1 MAAPLP
7 LLLGLSAA
15 GLVALAVA
23 PLAAVAFG
31 GVLVVAGVVVRARGE
46 PVTGTGIAATGA
58 TLFLASVLLLVVI
71 DARQGKP
78 VIVGPDTGLTP
89 GNP

>member
-1 MAAPLP
+1 MATPLP

-23 PLAAVAFG
+23 PLAAVVFG
-31 GVLVVAGVVVRARGE
+31 GLLVVVGVVVRARGE

-58 TLFLASVLLLVVI
+58 TLFLASVLLLALVG
-71 DARQGKP
+71 ARQSEP

-89 GNP
+89 GTP

>member
-1 MAAPLP
+1 MTAPLP

-23 PLAAVAFG
+23 PLAAVFFG
-31 GVLVVAGVVVRARGE
+31 GVLVVAGVVVRGRGE

-58 TLFLASVLLLVVI
+58 TLFLAAVLLLVMA
-71 DARQGKP
+71 DARQGEP

>member
-1 MAAPLP
+1 MTSPLP
-7 LLLGLSAA
+7 ILLGLSAA

-31 GVLVVAGVVVRARGE
+31 GVLVVTGVVVRGRGE

-58 TLFLASVLLLVVI
+58 TLFLAAVLLLVVV
-71 DARQGKP
+71 DARQGDP
-78 VIVGPDTGLTP
+78 VILGPDTGLTP
-89 GNP
+89 GTP